1 MASASNRKH
10 QCRHLG
16 DAGSIKEPVKKVV
29 SIVGPT
35 AVGKSDL
42 AIELALKIDGEIINS
57 DAMQLYKGLDIATAK
72 VPITQ
77 RQGVVHHLLDIYSV
91 SEEASVAEF
100 QKLAREKI
108 NEILARNKY
117 PILVGGSGLYVTA
130 VLDDLEFQKTDKEIR
145 DRYQARADSGE
156 DLYGELKIKDPVA
169 AESILPNNVR
179 RIIRA
184 LEVIEI
190 TKEPFSATLPKSE
203 AVFDDVRIGI
213 EIARE
218 ILDERILLRVE
229 KMFEDGIVAEV
240 ENLKSEFGVTAA
252 KALGVSQVLQLLA
265 GEIELAQAK
274 ADTAAATRKFARRQL
289 SWFRRDKKIT
299 WLSAQ
304 DENLLEQAHRLVTK

>member
-1 MASASNRKH
+1 M
-10 QCRHLG
+10 
-16 DAGSIKEPVKKVV
+16 KKVV

-42 AIELALKIDGEIINS
+42 AIELALKIDGEIINT

-72 VPITQ
+72 VPVAERKAIT
-77 RQGVVHHLLDIYSV
+77 HHLLDVYSV

-108 NEILARNKY
+108 NEILDRDKY

-130 VLDDLEFQKTDKEIR
+130 VLDDLEFQKTDKDIR
-145 DRYQARADSGE
+145 DRYQVRADSGE
-156 DLYGELKIKDPVA
+156 DLYSELKIKDPKA
-169 AESILPNNVR
+169 AESILPNNIR

-190 TKEPFSATLPKSE
+190 TGEPFSATLPKSD
-203 AVFDDVRIGI
+203 AIFNDVRIGI
-213 EIARE
+213 DIDRE

-229 KMFEDGIVAEV
+229 KMFSDGIVAEV
-240 ENLKSEFGVTAA
+240 EGLKSEFGVTAA
-252 KALGVSQVLQLLA
+252 KALGVSQVLQLLS
-265 GEIELAQAK
+265 GEIDLAQAK
-274 ADTAAATRKFARRQL
+274 TDTAAATRKFARRQL
-289 SWFRRDKKIT
+289 SWFRRDDKIT

>member
-1 MASASNRKH
+1 
-10 QCRHLG
+10 
-16 DAGSIKEPVKKVV
+16 VKKVV

-42 AIELALKIDGEIINS
+42 AIELAIKIDGEIINT

-72 VPITQ
+72 VPVAERKAIT
-77 RQGVVHHLLDIYSV
+77 HHLLDVYSV

-108 NEILARNKY
+108 NEILDRDKY

-130 VLDDLEFQKTDKEIR
+130 VLDDLEFQKTDKDIR
-145 DRYQARADSGE
+145 DRYQVRADSGE
-156 DLYGELKIKDPVA
+156 DLYSELKIKDPKA
-169 AESILPNNVR
+169 AESILPNNIR

-190 TKEPFSATLPKSE
+190 TGEPFSATLPKSD
-203 AVFDDVRIGI
+203 AIFNDVRIGI
-213 EIARE
+213 DIDRD

-229 KMFEDGIVAEV
+229 KMFSDGIVAEV
-240 ENLKSEFGVTAA
+240 EGLKSEFGVTAA
-252 KALGVSQVLQLLA
+252 KALGVSQVLQLLS
-265 GEIELAQAK
+265 GEIDLVQAK
-274 ADTAAATRKFARRQL
+274 TDTAAATRKFARRQL
-289 SWFRRDKKIT
+289 SWFRRDDKIT

>member
-1 MASASNRKH
+1 
-10 QCRHLG
+10 
-16 DAGSIKEPVKKVV
+16 VKKVV

-42 AIELALKIDGEIINS
+42 AIELALKIDGEIINT

-72 VPITQ
+72 VPVAERKAIT
-77 RQGVVHHLLDIYSV
+77 HHLLDVYSV
-91 SEEASVAEF
+91 NEEASVAEF

-108 NEILARNKY
+108 NEILARDKY

-130 VLDDLEFQKTDKEIR
+130 VLDDLEFQKTDRDIR
-145 DRYQARADSGE
+145 DRYQVRADSGE
-156 DLYGELKIKDPVA
+156 DLYSELKIKDPKA
-169 AESILPNNVR
+169 AESILPNNIR

-190 TKEPFSATLPKSE
+190 TGEPFSATLPKSE
-203 AVFDDVRIGI
+203 AIFNDVRIGI
-213 EIARE
+213 DIDRD

-229 KMFEDGIVAEV
+229 KMFSDGIVAEV
-240 ENLKSEFGVTAA
+240 EGLKSEFGVTAA

-265 GEIELAQAK
+265 GEIDLAQAK
-274 ADTAAATRKFARRQL
+274 TDTAAATRKFARRQL
-289 SWFRRDKKIT
+289 SWFRRDDKIT

>member
-1 MASASNRKH
+1 M
-10 QCRHLG
+10 
-16 DAGSIKEPVKKVV
+16 KKVV

-42 AIELALKIDGEIINS
+42 AIELALKIDGEIINT

-72 VPITQ
+72 VPVAERKAIT
-77 RQGVVHHLLDIYSV
+77 HHLLDVYSV

-108 NEILARNKY
+108 NEILDRDKY

-130 VLDDLEFQKTDKEIR
+130 VLDDLEFQKTDKDIR
-145 DRYQARADSGE
+145 DRYQVRADSGE
-156 DLYGELKIKDPVA
+156 DLYSELKIKDPKA
-169 AESILPNNVR
+169 AESILPNNIR

-190 TKEPFSATLPKSE
+190 TGEPFSATLPKSD
-203 AVFDDVRIGI
+203 AIFNDVRIGI
-213 EIARE
+213 DIDRD

-229 KMFEDGIVAEV
+229 KMFSDGIVAEV
-240 ENLKSEFGVTAA
+240 EGLKSEFGVTAA
-252 KALGVSQVLQLLA
+252 KALGVSQVLQLLS
-265 GEIELAQAK
+265 GEIDLAQAK
-274 ADTAAATRKFARRQL
+274 TDTAAATRKFARRQL
-289 SWFRRDKKIT
+289 SWFRRDDKIT

>member
-1 MASASNRKH
+1 M
-10 QCRHLG
+10 
-16 DAGSIKEPVKKVV
+16 KKVV

-42 AIELALKIDGEIINS
+42 AIELALKIDGEIINT

-72 VPITQ
+72 VPLTE
-77 RQGVVHHLLDIYSV
+77 RRGVVHHLLDVYSV

-108 NEILARNKY
+108 DEILERDKY

-130 VLDDLEFQKTDKEIR
+130 VLDALEFQKTDKDIR
-145 DRYQARADSGE
+145 DRFQARADSGE
-156 DLYGELKIKDPVA
+156 DLYTELKIKDPKA
-169 AESILPNNVR
+169 AESILPNNMR

-190 TKEPFSATLPKSE
+190 TGKPFSATLPKSD
-203 AVFDDVRIGI
+203 AIFDDERIGI
-213 EIARE
+213 EIDRE
-218 ILDERILLRVE
+218 ILDERIIARVE
-229 KMFEDGIVAEV
+229 KMFSDGIVPEV
-240 ENLKSEFGVTAA
+240 ERLKSEFGVTAA

-274 ADTAAATRKFARRQL
+274 TDTAAATRKFARRQL
-289 SWFRRDKKIT
+289 SWFRRDDKIT

-304 DENLLEQAHRLVTK
+304 DENLLEQAHRLVNK